1 MYIFNEHGLHCN
13 PVRLPRDGV
22 LQKPHI
28 PSQSD
33 RTEACD
39 ASATDRWPSLS
50 LRFGLASPRVLS
62 VNESVLVFGIGQV
75 KESPSSADRF
85 ADELT

>member
-28 PSQSD
+28 PSLSD
-33 RTEACD
+33 RTDACD

-50 LRFGLASPRVLS
+50 LRFGLASLRVLS
-62 VNESVLVFGIGQV
+62 VDESVAVFGTAAV
-75 KESPSSADRF
+75 KESLSSADRF
-85 ADELT
+85 AYEWP